1 MYRRSPHGQRIAT
14 LSVNILISLEF
25 ATSIGLSLTAS
36 QINTF
41 LQCSRVNNA
50 TQWFQVCIA
59 RQTEVA
65 AQVSQKISCIS
76 LGTEQ
81 ALRPVITV
89 VFTYKISVHIDK
101 WTNTFITNP
110 QLRDRLSKV
119 CSSPSKCALAGG
131 ARCIQDP
138 QWLYRSLHEDMA
150 VGSKSIKKLLFQ
162 LVIQSSSPDNPSQ
175 SR

>member
-1 MYRRSPHGQRIAT
+1 MQHSD
-14 LSVNILISLEF
+14 
-25 ATSIGLSLTAS
+25 S
-36 QINTF
+36 Q
-41 LQCSRVNNA
+41 SA
-50 TQWFQVCIA
+50 A

-89 VFTYKISVHIDK
+89 VFIYKICVHIDI

-110 QLRDRLSKV
+110 HLRDRLSKV
-119 CSSPSKCALAGG
+119 CSSPRKCALAGG
-131 ARCIQDP
+131 ARCIQDL
-138 QWLYRSLHEDMA
+138 QWLYRSLHEDVA

-162 LVIQSSSPDNPSQ
+162 LVIQSLVLQTILPNQDNTQVDCLFLSLIVEFGFRLPGMKRS
-175 SR
+175 

>member
-1 MYRRSPHGQRIAT
+1 MQHSDSKSA
-14 LSVNILISLEF
+14 
-25 ATSIGLSLTAS
+25 
-36 QINTF
+36 
-41 LQCSRVNNA
+41 
-50 TQWFQVCIA
+50 A

-76 LGTEQ
+76 LGTEW

-89 VFTYKISVHIDK
+89 VFIYKISVHIDI
-101 WTNTFITNP
+101 WTNTFIINP
-110 QLRDRLSKV
+110 QIRDWLSKV
-119 CSSPSKCALAGG
+119 WSSPSKCALAGG

-162 LVIQSSSPDNPSQ
+162 LVIQSLVVQTILPNQDNTQVDCLFLSLIVEFGFRLPGMKRS
-175 SR
+175 